1 MPFDFCVVG
10 EHTQMAGRAG
20 RRGLDSTGTVIIMAN
35 KNHPSR
41 KMPPYLQLE
50 QMLIGQ
56 TTKLQSQF
64 KFSFC
69 MILHL
74 QTPQVP
80 N

>member
-10 EHTQMAGRAG
+10 EYTQMAGRAG
-20 RRGLDSTGTVIIMAN
+20 RRGLDSTGTVIIMAD
-35 KNHPSR
+35 KHHPSR
-41 KMPPYLQLE
+41 KMPPYLQLQ

-56 TTKLQSQF
+56 ATKLQSQF
-64 KFSFC
+64 KFTYS

-74 QTPQVP
+74 QTPQVH